1 MLKIL
6 HTADWHLGNFPA
18 PASKTKQNLRYLD
31 ICSYIEYLI
40 AKAQE
45 MKPDII
51 IVAGD
56 IFHQAKT
63 WSDRGLQ
70 ETDTMVGYINALSE
84 IAPVCI
90 LRGTANHDGKMHYNL
105 LATALSD
112 NANVYIV
119 DEPCVKNINNLAAIA
134 FVPIYDRNQFR
145 MDSNTPFDK
154 EAENNYFSDKVRDA
168 ILDLKKEADTYD
180 LPTILVTH
188 YTVLGSVMPNGQ
200 VNVFA
205 TAETVIDPITL
216 MQSDY
221 WLTCLGHIH
230 KPQQLENCPNAFY
243 SGSLCGLSFN
253 DENDKHGFYMHC
265 INNKDDISSEFVEIP
280 CRQFHTIWFD
290 DAQLNDIISSDY
302 NIEKYIDIPMNGDIV
317 RVIYTCSDATN
328 KALNKALLEKALYE
342 TTNAFYVQ
350 EIIPREINITVDKS
364 VMNNTASISDNLYN
378 FLKNEQN
385 EYGSISDAQID
396 DCLKIAQPIVD
407 NLMASRNSNRN
418 IGLFTPIEIEVKN
431 YRNYKNAVFNY
442 RDVKFCV
449 INGDNGAGKSSL
461 FMDAMLDALFEETRE
476 GEITGWINNDVN
488 VRSGSIRFTFA
499 IGSNIYKVTRTRQ
512 LSGKTASKATLNL
525 AQLVTDASGNK
536 VWSDLSEER
545 IKDTQ
550 AAITRLIGM
559 NAITLKSCGL
569 IMQDAYGLFLQADKN
584 TRMDILGDILN
595 LDIYDELAEA
605 AASFSQNC
613 QKDLQHITDEENS
626 ITANLK
632 NGDEIQ
638 AKLDEANK
646 TASEYEHQ
654 HTLCHN
660 ELLTLT
666 VNREVLLKNAAEY
679 DRLVNDIREMT
690 DKQQKISF
698 EIERHNSVIANA
710 YAIAAT
716 EADYSNKLKRF
727 EELSAQEKA
736 MSEKSALIETLL
748 AEKQRLE
755 QDIKTVSETITD
767 TDAKLVAIMQKK
779 SEIEHTLSDA
789 NEAANNAALYEQAKR
804 EIEQI
809 EEQLEKIKVLEDGRI
824 EKETQ
829 MSEINHAMANLK
841 TEYDAKFDEIERKA
855 KILNESGCPVVEE
868 ATCRFLVDAR
878 KAVDSK
884 PIIVDEYNRK
894 FYGYIKQ
901 YDTLKAEAERIA
913 EGMLILRNNLPD
925 INAKKQQLK
934 TYETSAFKSASIPE
948 LKNILASYNQQYNDF
963 LQIKTTNLGRL
974 NELTVRLH
982 DIGTKT
988 SEISAEIESYDR
1000 IKAEI
1005 AALGNLTEQGNNI
1018 AAAKA
1023 TISASDERIKE
1034 LQSEIAALN
1043 NNIVAKTAER
1053 NAIQVDMP
1061 AISRMD
1067 ADILA
1072 CQTRQSLISKNIA
1085 DNNKLIG
1092 KLELELKQYQNDLC
1106 MLTRLKQNKDRAAY
1120 AASNADWLKKAFTR
1134 NGIPHNIIR
1143 SIIPVLQTT
1152 ASNILG
1158 QMSNNT
1164 MSIELKTEK
1173 LLTTKKEVATLD
1185 VIVCDTVT
1193 GDLPYLSR
1201 SGGERV
1207 KAALSVVLALAEI
1220 KACETGT
1227 QLGFLFIDEPPFLDS
1242 NGIEAY
1248 CDALEAI
1255 QKRYTDLK
1263 IMAITHDPE
1272 MKSRFAQSIDV
1283 VKTSNGSEIQANL

>member
-1 MLKIL
+1 MKIL
-6 HTADWHLGNFPA
+6 HTADWHLGSFPA
-18 PASKTKQNLRYLD
+18 PASKTKHNLRYLD
-31 ICSYIEYLI
+31 ICSYIECLI
-40 AKAQE
+40 ADAQK

-51 IVAGD
+51 IIAGD

-70 ETDTMVGYINALSE
+70 ETGAMVGYISALSE

-112 NANVYIV
+112 NTNVYII

-134 FVPIYDRNQFR
+134 FVPIYDKNQLR
-145 MDSNTPFDK
+145 MDSDTPFDK

-168 ILDLKKEADTYD
+168 ILDLKKEADAYN

-188 YTVLGSVMPNGQ
+188 YTVLGSIMPNGQ

-205 TAETVIDPITL
+205 TTETVIDPITL
-216 MQSDY
+216 IQSDY

-243 SGSLCGLSFN
+243 AGSLCGLSFN
-253 DENDKHGFYMHC
+253 DENDKHGFYMHY
-265 INNKDDISSEFVEIP
+265 INDKDDISSEFVEIP

-302 NIEKYIDIPMNGDIV
+302 KVDKYIDTPMNGDII
-317 RVIYTCSDATN
+317 RVIYTCTDTTN

-350 EIIPREINITVDKS
+350 EIVPKEVDNAVDKS
-364 VMNNTASISDNLYN
+364 TMQNTASVSDNLYN

-385 EYGSISDAQID
+385 EHSSISDNQIN
-396 DCLKIAQPIVD
+396 DCVQIAQPIID
-407 NLMASRNSNRN
+407 NLMASRTNNRN
-418 IGLFTPIEIEVKN
+418 VGLFTPIEIDVKN
-431 YRNYKNAVFNY
+431 YRNYKNATFNY
-442 RDVKFCV
+442 NDVKFCV

-476 GEITGWINNDVN
+476 GEITGWINNDIS

-499 IGSNIYKVTRTRQ
+499 IGHNIYKVTRTRQ
-512 LSGKTASKATLNL
+512 KSGKATLNL
-525 AQLVTDASGNK
+525 AQLVTDQSGNK
-536 VWSDLSEER
+536 AWSDLSEER
-545 IKDTQ
+545 LKDTQ
-550 AAITRLIGM
+550 ATINRLIGM
-559 NAITLKSCGL
+559 NAMTLKSCGL

-613 QKDLQHITDEENS
+613 QKELQRITDEENS
-626 ITANLK
+626 ITLNLK
-632 NGDEIQ
+632 DGNDIQ
-638 AKLDEANK
+638 SKLDEANK
-646 TASEYEHQ
+646 TANEYERQ
-654 HTLCHN
+654 HALCSN

-666 VNREVLLKNAAEY
+666 ANREVLLKNSAAY
-679 DRLVNDIREMT
+679 DRLTNDIRDMS
-690 DKQQKISF
+690 DKQQKLNI
-698 EIERHNSVIANA
+698 EIEKQNSIIANA
-710 YAIAAT
+710 YAIIAT
-716 EADYSNKLKRF
+716 ETDYTAKLKQF
-727 EELSAQEKA
+727 EELSVQEKA
-736 MSEKSALIETLL
+736 MSEKSALIGTLL
-748 AEKQRLE
+748 GEKERLK
-755 QDIKTVSETITD
+755 QDIKVAGEVITD
-767 TDAKLVAIMQKK
+767 ADSKLAAIEQKK
-779 SEIEHTLSDA
+779 AEIEHALSDA
-789 NEAANNAALYEQAKR
+789 NDVANNAALYEQTKR
-804 EIEQI
+804 DIEQI
-809 EEQLEKIKVLEDGRI
+809 EEQLDKIHTLEAARA
-824 EKETQ
+824 EKEAQ

-855 KILNESGCPVVEE
+855 QILNESGCPIVEE

-878 KAVDSK
+878 KTVDSK
-884 PIIVDEYNRK
+884 PVIVDEYNRK
-894 FYGYIKQ
+894 FYDYIKQ
-901 YDTLKAEAERIA
+901 YDMLKAEAERIA
-913 EGMLILRNNLPD
+913 EGIVILRDNLPD
-925 INAKKQQLK
+925 INIKKQQLK
-934 TYETSAFKSASIPE
+934 TYETGAFKSASIPE
-948 LKNILASYNQQYNDF
+948 LKNVLASYNQQYNDF
-963 LQIKTTNLGRL
+963 LQIKTSNLGRL

-982 DIGTKT
+982 DLVTKT
-988 SEISAEIESYDR
+988 SEISAEIENYDR

-1023 TISASDERIKE
+1023 TMTAADARIKE
-1034 LQSEIAALN
+1034 LQSEIAALGG
-1043 NNIVAKTAER
+1043 NIAVKTAER
-1053 NAIQVDMP
+1053 NTIQVDVP
-1061 AISRMD
+1061 AIASMD

-1072 CQTRQSLISKNIA
+1072 CQTRQSLLSKNIA
-1085 DNNKLIG
+1085 DNAKLIG
-1092 KLELELKQYQNDLC
+1092 KLELEFKQYQNDLC
-1106 MLTRLKQNKDRAAY
+1106 QLTRLKQLKDKAAY
-1120 AASNADWLKKAFTR
+1120 AASNADWLKKAFNR

-1152 ASNILG
+1152 ASNILS

-1173 LLTTKKEVATLD
+1173 MLTTKKEIATLD

-1220 KACETGT
+1220 KSCETGT

-1255 QKRYTDLK
+1255 QKRYADLK

-1272 MKSRFAQSIDV
+1272 MKSRFAQNIDV
-1283 VKTSNGSEIQANL
+1283 VKTPNGSEVYANL